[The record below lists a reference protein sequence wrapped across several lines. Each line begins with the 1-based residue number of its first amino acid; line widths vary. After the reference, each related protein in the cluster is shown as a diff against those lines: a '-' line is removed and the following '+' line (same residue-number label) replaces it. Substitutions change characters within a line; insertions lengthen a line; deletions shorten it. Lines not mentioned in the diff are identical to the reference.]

1 MTIRC
6 LICICTSS
14 GSDYVEVTA
23 NDLHQVALLMPGTV
37 LSYEVQEICEL
48 AQPRTVSDSDLFSEL
63 DITAPDVSFPSAKNI
78 HNAK

>member
-48 AQPRTVSDSDLFSEL
+48 DEAATRQECDPG
-63 DITAPDVSFPSAKNI
+63 
-78 HNAK
+78 